1 MEGYADTVP
10 SAYPVSGGAS
20 VVLFFCGDKIQKM
33 ELKKIVSMNKI
44 GRGY

>member
-10 SAYPVSGGAS
+10 SAYPVSGDCSGGAS

-33 ELKKIVSMNKI
+33 ELKNNCFNE
-44 GRGY
+44 